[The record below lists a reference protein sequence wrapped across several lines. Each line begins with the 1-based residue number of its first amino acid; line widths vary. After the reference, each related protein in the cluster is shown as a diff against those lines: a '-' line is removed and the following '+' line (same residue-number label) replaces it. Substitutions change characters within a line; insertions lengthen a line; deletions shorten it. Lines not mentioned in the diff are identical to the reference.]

1 MKWIPGTSTLELTA
15 RNVTA
20 LLDKLND
27 PMSQR
32 TLITPCRFLAVTAVE
47 TPGAAEA
54 VAAPGSLP
62 LTRAQLRT
70 LSTEG
75 QTVRV
80 GAVTVVSVPDAA
92 HYSDRPAG
100 PVYMPSS
107 GEIR

>member
-1 MKWIPGTSTLELTA
+1 M
-15 RNVTA
+15 
-20 LLDKLND
+20 
-27 PMSQR
+27 
-32 TLITPCRFLAVTAVE
+32 
-47 TPGAAEA
+47 
-54 VAAPGSLP
+54 AAPGSLP

-92 HYSDRPAG
+92 HYGDRAAG

-107 GEIR
+107 GETR